1 MKNHTIV
8 YFPDCRYVRSN
19 TEQIMNTLK
28 SSLTN
33 YRIVSMDINLEDI
46 HSIEKQID
54 DVLQME
60 QPELILA
67 DGLSS
72 FFAHTIS
79 GVNRI
84 CVNPIL
90 NPSAYTSMEDDTYR
104 ELEIKQLSFDRKNDY
119 ENNTHCWGIFG
130 TQADKKIFCMLH
142 YPDVISVNKKV
153 DSMIDV
159 LEDTVLSLINS
170 IASSTYTDDYGVTY
184 ANYGRTLVKAEY
196 PQFRDVEHYDV
207 PNGVHSIGEIAFMGM
222 NLKSITLP
230 SSLMFIGKEAFAE
243 CRSLESIVLPRNIEI
258 ISEGC
263 FAGCSSLQRVEI
275 PKSVFTIHSRSFANT
290 ALKEVEIP
298 DSIQSIAPDSFDEGV
313 RFKLSSRRLTELLKD
328 AQSYQFTKNQDIFDI
343 DI

>member
-8 YFPDCRYVRSN
+8 YFPDCRYKQQQEVVK
-19 TEQIMNTLK
+19 TLK
-28 SSLTN
+28 SSLPE
-33 YRIVSMDINLEDI
+33 YRIVSVDIHLEDI
-46 HSIEKQID
+46 RSTETQIEE
-54 DVLQME
+54 VLQME

-90 NPSAYTSMEDDTYR
+90 NPSAYTSIGDDTYR
-104 ELEIKQLSFDRKNDY
+104 ELEIEQFSFDRKNDY

-130 TQADKKIFCMLH
+130 AQADKKVFCMLH
-142 YPDVISVNKKV
+142 YPDVISVNKKIE
-153 DSMIDV
+153 SIIDV

-170 IASSTYTDDYGVTY
+170 IASSVYTDDYGVTY

-196 PQFRDVEHYDV
+196 PHFRDVEHYDV
-207 PNGVHSIGEIAFMGM
+207 PNGVRSIGEIAFMGM
-222 NLKSITLP
+222 SLKSISLP
-230 SSLMFIGKEAFAE
+230 SSLKFIGKEAFAE
-243 CRSLESIVLPRNIEI
+243 CRSLESIILPKNIERI
-258 ISEGC
+258 NEGC
-263 FAGCSSLQRVEI
+263 FTGCSSLKRIKI
-275 PKSVFTIHSRSFANT
+275 PKGVFSIHRRAFANT

-298 DSIQSIAPDSFDEGV
+298 DSIQSIAPDSFEEGV
-313 RFKLSSRRLTELLKD
+313 IFKLSSRRLTEILKD
-328 AQSYQFTKNQDIFDI
+328 AQSYQLTKNQDIFDI